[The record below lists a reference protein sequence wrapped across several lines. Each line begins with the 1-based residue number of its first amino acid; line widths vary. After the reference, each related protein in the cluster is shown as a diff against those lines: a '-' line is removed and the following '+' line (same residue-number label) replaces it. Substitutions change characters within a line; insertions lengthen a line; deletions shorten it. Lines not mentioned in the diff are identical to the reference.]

1 MGGWV
6 EVVLVGWWV
15 VGAQVGQVDGRRA
28 AASQVYPGW
37 AVSRRVWV
45 CVWGCAACAPRV
57 GFGSVPLCRC
67 RARGGPRTSHY
78 ATANIRTVTTVGSLN
93 NNSNNSRVGQ
103 QLSNVRDFCEH

>member
-1 MGGWV
+1 M
-6 EVVLVGWWV
+6 
-15 VGAQVGQVDGRRA
+15 
-28 AASQVYPGW
+28 P
-37 AVSRRVWV
+37 
-45 CVWGCAACAPRV
+45 CATVMAKKSKKPPPPRV